1 MFGLTQTAS
10 LPIIAKYRETEIAYQ
25 VTPGVVLLRVPG
37 VHRLPACHAVARCC
51 RGRYVVNA
59 VVAHTAKKMM
69 R

>member
-37 VHRLPACHAVARCC
+37 VHRLLACHAVARCW
-51 RGRYVVNA
+51 GRYVVNA